1 MIVVAA
7 LVALGGIALMVVGS
21 QRAVDAATA
30 LAASSRLPP
39 FFVGMTLLAIG
50 TDLPEIANS
59 IVASATGHGDVNVG
73 DSVGS
78 AATQAT
84 LVLGLLPI
92 VGGAIVIP
100 KRGVFVTGVATT
112 VSLVVLALLISD
124 GVLGRV
130 DAAVLLVLW
139 GAGTWLVLD
148 ETSYEQQLPM
158 MTEDV
163 RRRELVAR
171 TIAALAVVAGGAITA
186 LWGIVEIA
194 ERAGLPEFLVG
205 FFLASI
211 GTSLPELVFNITAIR
226 RGEAALAVGDLV
238 GASFL
243 DATLS
248 VAIGPLLF
256 PTAITVSEV
265 RPGVWW
271 AAATLA
277 VVTLMISRIRVHDW
291 RTGVI
296 LLCMYAGLFVALW

>member
-7 LVALGGIALMVVGS
+7 AVALGGIALMVVGS

-100 KRGVFVTGVATT
+100 RRGVLVTGVATT
-112 VSLVVLALLISD
+112 VSLGVLALLISD
-124 GVLGRV
+124 GMFGRV

-139 GAGTWLVLD
+139 GAGSWLVLG
-148 ETSYEQQLPM
+148 ETSYEQQMPL

-163 RRRELVAR
+163 RRRDLVAR
-171 TIAALAVVAGGAITA
+171 TIAALAVVAGGAVAA

-205 FFLASI
+205 FFLASL

-226 RGEAALAVGDLV
+226 RGESALAVGDLV

-243 DATLS
+243 DSTLS

-256 PTAITVSEV
+256 PTAITVGDV
-265 RPGVWW
+265 RPGVWL
-271 AAATLA
+271 AAGTMAL
-277 VVTLMISRIRVHDW
+277 VTLLISRIRRHDW

-296 LLCMYAGLFVALW
+296 LLGMYAGLFVALW